1 MPDRPDWIHE
11 VKHDDYRLIVQ
22 RADKR
27 VQLFTRN
34 GYDWTERYSRIV
46 EATLRN
52 RNSSFVINGEAV
64 LLGVARRV
72 DGIHLAPLLEA
83 LVSKH
88 RESPYRCGRFAC
100 TNVKDR
106 EHPAIE

>member
-1 MPDRPDWIHE
+1 M
-11 VKHDDYRLIVQ
+11 
-22 RADKR
+22 
-27 VQLFTRN
+27 QLFTLN
-34 GYDWTERYSRIV
+34 GYDWTKRYSRIV

-88 RESPYRCGRFAC
+88 RRGARILFVRA
-100 TNVKDR
+100 R
-106 EHPAIE
+106 